1 MDISVKSNPLRTRDD
16 VERAAAALIE
26 PLLPL
31 LSPGKA
37 RLHLGDTAAVYDD
50 DIAQME
56 AFARPLWAIVP
67 MLAGGCSRVKPL
79 WEAWK
84 VGIENGTDPEHPEYW
99 GRITS
104 YDQRQVEMAVFGYG
118 MAIAPQEFFFSLSP
132 KAQKNLYAW
141 LNRTAAV

>member
-1 MDISVKSNPLRTRDD
+1 MGNCVKDNPLRTRDD

-26 PLLPL
+26 PLVPL
-31 LSPGKA
+31 LSRGKA

-67 MLAGGCSRVKPL
+67 MLAGRCECVKPL

-84 VGIENGTDPEHPEYW
+84 VGIENGADPEIVVYK
-99 GRITS
+99 R
-104 YDQRQVEMAVFGYG
+104 R
-118 MAIAPQEFFFSLSP
+118 
-132 KAQKNLYAW
+132 
-141 LNRTAAV
+141 